1 MHPLERSWGQYTIY
15 KNYFYNNSNL
25 LVFFLSLLID
35 KLKIPKS
42 FYKVVFDSKSVCM
55 FKILAL
61 ELDALCLINI
71 DYLHSFFPTILMIFI
86 LSFRTQIFHCLMF
99 YSHHIIP
106 ICYNPQAPISHYLP
120 YLNILFSC
128 FNF

>member
-99 YSHHIIP
+99 YSHRVITLCH
-106 ICYNPQAPISHYLP
+106 NPHA
-120 YLNILFSC
+120 LNLR
-128 FNF
+128 